1 MSFILIV
8 FFLGVGKVTPL
19 MKWVQENSAIP
30 FELPNLPH
38 LTVAQKVLYK
48 EQVRE
53 REEHLETQRRNDKR
67 AMDEEDRAR
76 KEIERKKR
84 NELKKIVRNEI
95 EVDKNELGLSPDVI
109 DKINIDSTVDGEIG
123 SRSTGE
129 VIEDGKLLEKL
140 TKNKIKEAI
149 VLPKEIHENV
159 RDVSKE
165 KEEEE
170 EEEEEEE
177 RKLSPIQMRREAARQ
192 RHLIESQ
199 KEDDEDENEMYE
211 IRRKRGSNSFTGL
224 SDDSDEF

>member
-1 MSFILIV
+1 M
-8 FFLGVGKVTPL
+8 GKVTPL

-38 LTVAQKVLYK
+38 LTAAQKVLYK

-67 AMDEEDRAR
+67 AMDGEDRAR

-84 NELKKIVRNEI
+84 NELKKIVPNEI
-95 EVDKNELGLSPDVI
+95 EVDKNELSFSPVVI
-109 DKINIDSTVDGEIG
+109 DKINIDSTVDGEIS

-149 VLPKEIHENV
+149 VQPKEIHENV
-159 RDVSKE
+159 GDVSIE
-165 KEEEE
+165 KEEE

-199 KEDDEDENEMYE
+199 KEDDENENEMYE

>member
-38 LTVAQKVLYK
+38 LTAAQKVLYK

-67 AMDEEDRAR
+67 AMDGEDRAR

-84 NELKKIVRNEI
+84 NELKKIVPNEI
-95 EVDKNELGLSPDVI
+95 EVDKNELSFSPVVI
-109 DKINIDSTVDGEIG
+109 DKINIDSTVDGEIS

-149 VLPKEIHENV
+149 VQPKEIHENIV
-159 RDVSKE
+159 DVSRE
-165 KEEEE
+165 KEEE

-199 KEDDEDENEMYE
+199 KEDDENENEMYE

>member
-95 EVDKNELGLSPDVI
+95 EVEKNKLSLSPDVVE
-109 DKINIDSTVDGEIG
+109 KINIDSTVDGEIS

-140 TKNKIKEAI
+140 TKNKIKEAT
-149 VLPKEIHENV
+149 VQPKEIHENV
-159 RDVSKE
+159 GDISKE
-165 KEEEE
+165 KEEE

-199 KEDDEDENEMYE
+199 KEDYEDENEMYE